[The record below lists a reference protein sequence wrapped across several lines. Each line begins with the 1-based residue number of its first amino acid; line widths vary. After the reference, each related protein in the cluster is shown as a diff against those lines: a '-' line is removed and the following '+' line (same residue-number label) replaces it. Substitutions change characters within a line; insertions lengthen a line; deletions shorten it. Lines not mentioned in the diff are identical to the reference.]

1 VSGQERAEK
10 LRAAVEETL
19 ASGSDI
25 NMWSA
30 ILLEALVEDD
40 RLRAER

>member
-1 VSGQERAEK
+1 M
-10 LRAAVEETL
+10 EEAL

-25 NMWSA
+25 NAWSA
-30 ILLEALVEDD
+30 ILLDALVEDD